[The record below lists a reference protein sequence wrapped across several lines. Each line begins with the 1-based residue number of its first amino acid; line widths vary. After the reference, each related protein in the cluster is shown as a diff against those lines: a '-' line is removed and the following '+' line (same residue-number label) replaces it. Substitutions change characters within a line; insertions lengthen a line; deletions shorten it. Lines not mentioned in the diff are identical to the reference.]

1 VITALTSNEMIAPS
15 IWIDPR
21 YGNDYFLTA
30 QYSENNID
38 SVETL
43 RNIPV
48 RSADNSRSRDDA
60 LLLRDVATI
69 VREKPPA
76 ETDHYS
82 NFAGGHERLRFS
94 TERCK
99 SRPTFTISE
108 ASRWLKQN
116 SFQSPRS
123 VHGRARNGS

>member
-1 VITALTSNEMIAPS
+1 MIAPS

-21 YGNDYFLTA
+21 SGNDYFLTA

-48 RSADNSRSRDDA
+48 RSADGSRSRDDA

-69 VREKPPA
+69 VREKHRPKPII
-76 ETDHYS
+76 TT
-82 NFAGGHERLRFS
+82 FS
-94 TERCK
+94 GWLMCS
-99 SRPTFTISE
+99 SRPSQTIS
-108 ASRWLKQN
+108 AARAP
-116 SFQSPRS
+116 QSPPRS
-123 VHGRARNGS
+123 RTCNYHRKRG